1 MIPPVLIQI
10 RVGWFWI
17 PLPVFLLWPLLAIIW
32 VVLGLVL
39 TVAAIGLGALGEI
52 KPSAIGGIWL
62 TTWRLLC
69 SFRGTTVDIDQADIR
84 LTISIT

>member
-1 MIPPVLIQI
+1 MIPPVLIQV
-10 RVGWFWI
+10 RFGYFWI
-17 PLPVFLLWPLLAIIW
+17 PLPVFLLWPLFAIIW

-52 KPSAIGGIWL
+52 KPSALGSIWF
-62 TTWRLLC
+62 TTWQLLC
-69 SFRGTTVDIDQADIR
+69 SFRGIKVDIDQADIR